1 MQSSLFLWS
10 LDKNFIILKSMIQLC
25 FCLPFLLAACGPAA
39 TDPGPGGVT
48 VEDAR
53 ALDDAAAKL
62 DEEAKLAPAQKV
74 PQSNVGKR

>member
-1 MQSSLFLWS
+1 LGCSAYAEQPFSMAFG
-10 LDKNFIILKSMIQLC
+10 KNLIILKPMIRFC

-74 PQSNVGKR
+74 P